1 MGRIFLLVTAFIIT
15 GLFNGAAS
23 QILLNENFQY
33 PPGDSLTAH
42 GWTLIS
48 SYENTVIVATGSL
61 MYSGYINSG
70 VGFDVRLHNSGQ
82 DVYRQ
87 HASVNN
93 NFIYASFMVNVDSA
107 QPSGDFFFAMLPNNS
122 ISVVTMRTYIK
133 SEGAGYKLGIS
144 KGSEAATYTTDTY
157 NFGITYLVV
166 AKYKFNTGTSQDDEL
181 SLFVLSGAIPGS
193 EPAPDAGPIT
203 GAQTDPVDISRIVLR
218 QGDETDAPSLDID
231 GFRVYRVWGNLTG
244 ITPISAIAQSFSL
257 AQNYPNPFNP
267 STKINF
273 AIPERGF
280 VILKVY
286 NMLGKE
292 VRELVNG
299 DYSGGTYS
307 VDLSADDLSSGIY
320 IYSIDVK
327 SENGNIFKDAKKL
340 TLLK

>member
-1 MGRIFLLVTAFIIT
+1 MGRIFLLVTAFFIT

-48 SYENTVIVATGSL
+48 SYENTIIVATGSL
-61 MYSGYINSG
+61 TYSGYINSG

-87 HASVNN
+87 HSSVNN

-107 QPSGDFFFAMLPNNS
+107 QPSGDFFFAMLPDNS
-122 ISVVTMRTYIK
+122 TSVVTMRTYIK

-144 KGSEAATYTTDTY
+144 KGPEAATYTTNTY
-157 NFGITYLVV
+157 FFGITYLVV
-166 AKYKFNTGTSQDDEL
+166 AKYTFNTGTNQDDQL

-193 EPAPDAGPIT
+193 EPAPNAGPIT
-203 GAQTDPVDISRIVLR
+203 GAQTDPANIGRIVLR

-244 ITPISAIAQSFSL
+244 ITPISTIAESFSL
-257 AQNYPNPFNP
+257 SQNYPNPFNP

-273 AIPERGF
+273 SIPERGF
-280 VILKVY
+280 VTLKIY
-286 NMLGKE
+286 DLLGKE
-292 VRELVNG
+292 IRELVKG
-299 DYSGGTYS
+299 EYSGGVYA
-307 VDLSADDLSSGIY
+307 VDFSAGDLSSGIY
-320 IYSIDVK
+320 IYSIEVN
-327 SENGNIFKDAKKL
+327 SESGKISRDTKKL